1 MRSIVRLL
9 LALAIAAS
17 FGITLAAQDLPA
29 GTKVLAQSN
38 TDTKFLSATV
48 VKTALDGYTI
58 TFEDGRVQDVLQA
71 DMAYDQVA
79 DPAKLAVD
87 VKVAANSYGDFFPG
101 RIYEV
106 GEDGT
111 YMVAWESS
119 GADPVTLENLH
130 LRMAPRKDPRPTPP
144 AVAATTE
151 KPAATS
157 PAAKSPTPA
166 AAAATAAKPAKPDAK
181 PAAPSMAG
189 SDDENPLMAILGMA
203 GDRYLMTYSLTAP
216 TKSPTLMAKTDLADI
231 TLDIPQ
237 DYVPVGLDF
246 KIKNK
251 SGKALAIDWSKCYI
265 SSFAGAK
272 HGVYHVQQQALED
285 IPAVEKPSDVP
296 AGTEQSFSARSR
308 DGIVTVFHPAEY
320 DAKGALQPKWN
331 EILNN
336 KMFYGPDLPNAM
348 THGTSQ
354 SDQAKDLDMMRKN
367 VIGKSFKVG
376 IALVSGGKTSIV
388 EFTIHIDDLK
398 KSHEANM
405 LDDIGK

>member
-1 MRSIVRLL
+1 MSC
-9 LALAIAAS
+9 
-17 FGITLAAQDLPA
+17 
-29 GTKVLAQSN
+29 
-38 TDTKFLSATV
+38 SAC
-48 VKTALDGYTI
+48 A
-58 TFEDGRVQDVLQA
+58 E
-71 DMAYDQVA
+71 
-79 DPAKLAVD
+79 
-87 VKVAANSYGDFFPG
+87 SY
-101 RIYEV
+101 E
-106 GEDGT
+106 
-111 YMVAWESS
+111 
-119 GADPVTLENLH
+119 TLECLQFLNFEH
-130 LRMAPRKDPRPTPP
+130 
-144 AVAATTE
+144 
-151 KPAATS
+151 
-157 PAAKSPTPA
+157 
-166 AAAATAAKPAKPDAK
+166 
-181 PAAPSMAG
+181 
-189 SDDENPLMAILGMA
+189 
-203 GDRYLMTYSLTAP
+203 
-216 TKSPTLMAKTDLADI
+216 LADI

-251 SGKALAIDWSKCYI
+251 SGKALSIDWSKCYI
-265 SSFAGAK
+265 TSFAGAK
-272 HGVYHVQQQALED
+272 HGVYHVEQQALED

-296 AGTEQSFSARSR
+296 VGTEQSFSARSR

-388 EFTIHIDDLK
+388 EFTIRIDDLK